1 MIRTASGPLDF
12 GEQVHV
18 AGFDIFYQKGS
29 HITPHN
35 SETDKTTLVRPCM
48 VRADF
53 LVLFGRICHE
63 YHCAGLVMAAG
74 SWNSQRLNRIMGLCG
89 CILTGG
95 CDWNSM
101 TAVSTP
107 TLDYSRIAN
116 LGAVE
121 LAIHRG
127 NPG

>member
-1 MIRTASGPLDF
+1 MNITALGWSWR
-12 GEQVHV
+12 QVHGT
-18 AGFDIFYQKGS
+18 A
-29 HITPHN
+29 N
-35 SETDKTTLVRPCM
+35 
-48 VRADF
+48 
-53 LVLFGRICHE
+53 
-63 YHCAGLVMAAG
+63 
-74 SWNSQRLNRIMGLCG
+74 RLNRIMGLCG